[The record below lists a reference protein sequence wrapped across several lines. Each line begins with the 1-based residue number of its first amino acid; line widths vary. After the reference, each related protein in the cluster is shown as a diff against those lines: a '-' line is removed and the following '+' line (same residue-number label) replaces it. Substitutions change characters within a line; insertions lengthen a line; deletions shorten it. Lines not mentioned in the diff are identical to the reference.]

1 MHVMKNG
8 RWQLL
13 LHGFSR
19 QNNASITNRSTF
31 WQWIERFNDITSLDT
46 AICFVTKLLCTSDG
60 YGVVILEGWWQ
71 QRMEYLSQNDDFQ
84 HEFHVFHL
92 KSHAESFILCA

>member
-1 MHVMKNG
+1 MHPLPAGQLSGNG
-8 RWQLL
+8 LKDLR
-13 LHGFSR
+13 
-19 QNNASITNRSTF
+19 SI
-31 WQWIERFNDITSLDT
+31 SLDT

-60 YGVVILEGWWQ
+60 YRVVILEGCLQ